1 MNNIVDVTV
10 YGFMELNLNKQKKE
24 KIDHVWQKVQE
35 RYVSIRVPFAQKDID
50 RAHRIGMK
58 YTKKNSG
65 KKSII
70 VKFKSWRPRKQFCDA
85 RPKTF

>member
-1 MNNIVDVTV
+1 M
-10 YGFMELNLNKQKKE
+10 
-24 KIDHVWQKVQE
+24 WQKVQE
-35 RYVSIRVPFAQKDID
+35 CYVSIQVPFAKKDID
-50 RAHRIGMK
+50 RAHKTGMK

-70 VKFKSWRPRKQFCDA
+70 VKFKSWRPRKQFYDA